1 MLEPFVVLKYCKF
14 ELKDLSFENSKY
26 QKHWLAL
33 SRLQWICYI
42 TRKVPLIIF
51 FCIIIEVNQ
60 PSKNTTWNNGNN
72 FSSLFS
78 PYFSLLG
85 CENIVWDWNWWLFFQ
100 VQELSLPLI
109 ASKCTPGAF
118 HTLSISGAFFSRFL
132 SGKTCRLLAAVLGP
146 KKQRKISNFRHTVA
160 FFLLLSQVNFF
171 NEASIATGK
180 ILKSPHCLWYS

>member
-1 MLEPFVVLKYCKF
+1 M
-14 ELKDLSFENSKY
+14 DLLYYKKSSVDY
-26 QKHWLAL
+26 
-33 SRLQWICYI
+33 
-42 TRKVPLIIF
+42 F

-72 FSSLFS
+72 FSSLFF

-118 HTLSISGAFFSRFL
+118 HTLSISGAFFQIFIRENLSSFGCCARTKKAAKNIQFPTHCGFFCYFL
-132 SGKTCRLLAAVLGP
+132 KLIFSMKLPSLLARFWNRRIVCDIAL
-146 KKQRKISNFRHTVA
+146 KDLRK
-160 FFLLLSQVNFF
+160 
-171 NEASIATGK
+171 
-180 ILKSPHCLWYS
+180 

>member
-1 MLEPFVVLKYCKF
+1 MCLNLFVVLKYCKF
-14 ELKDLSFENSKY
+14 ELKDLSLENSKY
-26 QKHWLAL
+26 QKTLTCTEQAAMDL
-33 SRLQWICYI
+33 LYYKKSSVDY
-42 TRKVPLIIF
+42 F

-78 PYFSLLG
+78 PSFSLLG

-160 FFLLLSQVNFF
+160 FF
-171 NEASIATGK
+171 ATF
-180 ILKSPHCLWYS
+180 SS

>member
-1 MLEPFVVLKYCKF
+1 M
-14 ELKDLSFENSKY
+14 DLLYYKKSSVDY
-26 QKHWLAL
+26 
-33 SRLQWICYI
+33 
-42 TRKVPLIIF
+42 F

-160 FFLLLSQVNFF
+160 FFCYFLKLIFSMKLPLLLARFWNRRIVCD
-171 NEASIATGK
+171 IAKRSPK
-180 ILKSPHCLWYS
+180 ISLQMSTNLHETKSNIES